1 MIQSEQ
7 KQPKERYFVKL
18 KLIILLSVIFGFVL
32 ITAFNKTEPKSIIS
46 EKYDNSI
53 GFKQGMLAP
62 DFELTRL
69 DGSQFK
75 LSDYRGEKAVYLVFW
90 TTWCTYCMRK
100 IPKLQHAQKILGKQ
114 IEIIAIDT
122 SVKDTIEKARKFQ
135 MDRNIIYP
143 LAFDFGKKVTD
154 LYNVWGTPTEF
165 VIDING
171 RIVHRD
177 RVPDNLS
184 EHLSNWNMIDQ
195 TVENLSL
202 IADQNCD
209 KDKLFC

>member
-1 MIQSEQ
+1 
-7 KQPKERYFVKL
+7 VKL
-18 KLIILLSVIFGFVL
+18 KLIILLSVIIGFIL
-32 ITAFNKTEPKSIIS
+32 ITAFSKTQTKSIIS
-46 EKYDNSI
+46 EKHEKSI
-53 GFKQGMLAP
+53 GFKQGMIAP
-62 DFELTRL
+62 DFELTRF

-75 LSDYRGEKAVYLVFW
+75 LSDYRGKKAVYLVFW

-100 IPKLQHAQKILGKQ
+100 IPKLQHAHKILGKQ

-135 MDRNIIYP
+135 KDRNIIYP

-171 RIVHRD
+171 RIVLRD
-177 RVPDNLS
+177 HVPDNLS
-184 EHLSNWNMIDQ
+184 EHLSNWNMLDHSSANKKLMA
-195 TVENLSL
+195 ENDCEKEK
-202 IADQNCD
+202 A
-209 KDKLFC
+209 FC

>member
-1 MIQSEQ
+1 M
-7 KQPKERYFVKL
+7 FVKFKIVIL
-18 KLIILLSVIFGFVL
+18 SIAIISFLL
-32 ITAFNKTEPKSIIS
+32 ITAFTKTDPTKTESKSIIS
-46 EKYDNSI
+46 AKHEKSI
-53 GFKQGMLAP
+53 GFKQGMIAP
-62 DFELTRL
+62 DFELTRF

-75 LSDYRGEKAVYLVFW
+75 LSDYRGKKAVYLVFW

-100 IPKLQHAQKILGKQ
+100 IPKLQHAHKILGKQ

-122 SVKDTIEKARKFQ
+122 SVKDTIEKARKFKK
-135 MDRNIIYP
+135 DRNIIYP

-171 RIVHRD
+171 VIVHRD

>member
-1 MIQSEQ
+1 M
-7 KQPKERYFVKL
+7 KL
-18 KLIILLSVIFGFVL
+18 KLVILLSVIVGFIL
-32 ITAFNKTEPKSIIS
+32 TTAFNKTEFKSIIS
-46 EKYDNSI
+46 DKHGEQI

-62 DFELTRL
+62 DFELTRF

-75 LSDYRGEKAVYLVFW
+75 LSDYRGKKAVYVVFW

-135 MDRNIIYP
+135 KDRNIIYP

-165 VIDING
+165 MVDING
-171 RIVHRD
+171 IIVHRD
-177 RVPDNLS
+177 GVPDNLS
-184 EHLSNWNMIDQ
+184 EHLSNWNMIDHKISNE
-195 TVENLSL
+195 TI